1 MENRIV
7 LKGFPHD
14 SLWVQAIMYFPAD
27 KFLRDSWFTAQ
38 LVQGELLG
46 VPKGC
51 RKVECNKET
60 ITQLVNAPSLEELEK
75 KKTESFKKGVLA
87 GCTLASIYLMD
98 HFNIDEPSI
107 NKAVHISEKFAA
119 ENQYGDSTRI
129 NKSRKSIREA
139 FKEYKSVAHL
149 WAALYLNKTYPY
161 ADDREL
167 FFEKLT
173 FFLEISAGLLEFG
186 TTFKP
191 YRARPKE
198 PILPNESMWQLPKRI
213 LPHHLESN
221 IFPDGITHFLK
232 DYDSNE
238 YQ

>member
-1 MENRIV
+1 MEKRIA
-7 LKGFPHD
+7 LKGFPQD
-14 SLWVQAIMYFPAD
+14 SLWVQAVMYFPTN
-27 KFLRDSWFTAQ
+27 KSLRESWFTTQ
-38 LVQGELLG
+38 MMQGELIG
-46 VPKGC
+46 APNNC
-51 RKVECNKET
+51 KVECDKET
-60 ITQLVNAPSLEELEK
+60 IARLINAPSLETLKEK
-75 KKTESFKKGVLA
+75 QTEAVKKGALA
-87 GCTLASIYLMD
+87 GSILASIYLMD
-98 HFNIDEPSI
+98 RFNIDEPSI

-119 ENQYGDSTRI
+119 ENRYGDSTRI
-129 NKSRKSIREA
+129 NKSRKPIKEA

-149 WAALYLNKTYPY
+149 WAALYLNKAYPY

-173 FFLEISAGLLEFG
+173 FFLEVSAGLLEFG

-191 YRARPKE
+191 YRARPKK

-213 LPHHLESN
+213 LPRHLESN